1 MAEPPVLSSLHS
13 TTLALP
19 PSCVECVPGW
29 AGWVVMGTYFLD
41 RSADEDEEKGDED
54 EEEQGEGEGED
65 GGKRAQK
72 RSGSLVLARL
82 EEGTR
87 EITITSTHPTPFA
100 IFDLHFSPH
109 STLSN
114 TTTTPSSHLLGL
126 ASSTGSIALYAID
139 PSSNSV
145 PITHLR
151 TLELFPRTSLF
162 TYFSWHPTIPLLA
175 AAALA
180 DGRVVLCDCSS
191 SDATDDDEE
200 ERSAGSVGRVVTL
213 HAHSLEAWVT
223 AFAPDGTA
231 LYSGGDDAALKGV
244 GLPTA
249 DKEKETETGHT
260 HRPIA
265 PLWQWQD
272 ARTHDAGVTFILP
285 LPLPSPSPSPSL
297 SSQTQP
303 QPTSPNAPILPP
315 STLLLTGSYDESL
328 RLLLPPAPDG
338 LGPRRSRVLA
348 EIALGS
354 GVWRVSV
361 VNCSVAVAADDDDDE
376 PTTAT
381 ATVSWVLLV
390 SCMHAGTR
398 VVKLT
403 GRATSAGEGEEG
415 EREWQWEW
423 GFEVLARFEE
433 HRSMNY
439 GSVVQP
445 LVDGEK
451 GNKGTG
457 KRTVA
462 STSFYD
468 RLVCVWE
475 FESWVG

>member
-19 PSCVECVPGW
+19 PSCIECVPGC
-29 AGWVVMGTYFLD
+29 AEWVVMGTYFLD

-54 EEEQGEGEGED
+54 EEEQGKGEGEE
-65 GGKRAQK
+65 KRAQK

-82 EEGTR
+82 EEGMR

-109 STLSN
+109 STLTN
-114 TTTTPSSHLLGL
+114 TTPSSHLLGL

-139 PSSNSV
+139 PSSNSAPV
-145 PITHLR
+145 THLR
-151 TLELFPRTSLF
+151 TLQLFPSTSLF

-191 SDATDDDEE
+191 RGATDNDEDDEGG
-200 ERSAGSVGRVVTL
+200 AGNVGRTVTL

-223 AFAPDGTA
+223 SFSPDGTA
-231 LYSGGDDAALKGV
+231 LYSGGDDAALKG
-244 GLPTA
+244 
-249 DKEKETETGHT
+249 EETDHM
-260 HRPIA
+260 HRIIA

-297 SSQTQP
+297 SSQPQP
-303 QPTSPNAPILPP
+303 QTTNPNAPILPP

-348 EIALGS
+348 EIALGG

-361 VNCSVAVAADDDDDE
+361 VDCSVVVVVVDDDDDE

-381 ATVSWVLLV
+381 ATATISWILLV

-398 VVKLT
+398 VMKLT

-415 EREWQWEW
+415 KKGEREWQWDW

-433 HRSMNY
+433 HQSMNY

-451 GNKGTG
+451 RDKGTG
-457 KRTVA
+457 KRTVV